1 MQHRTLG
8 RTGLEVTDIGFGAL
22 EIGRPWGIKSS
33 DDPGLPP
40 TIGEVD
46 RLLRRA
52 LDLGVNFIDTAAAYE
67 DSEERIGQTIPDRRG
82 DYYLATKFGERFR
95 TGEGSH
101 YDFSAPAAEA
111 FLENSLR
118 LLKTDYVDLWQIH
131 CGAHD
136 YDTVTSDET
145 IGAMVRAKEAGKA
158 RFLGVSPGS
167 VEAAM
172 ATIEMGIYDTLQ
184 LTYNIYDRTMETS
197 GVLTAAKKAGVGV
210 ILKWPLGGGSLTT
223 KYERLDAEKDARV
236 AKSARLRAI
245 AEKRGMTLTDL
256 AIRYLLSNDAVSTV
270 IAGTRSVEHLEANV
284 KNTGLVLDA
293 DALNQVEAVGSG
305 G

>member
-1 MQHRTLG
+1 MQHRILG
-8 RTGLEVTDIGFGAL
+8 RTGLSVSDIGFGSL
-22 EIGRPWGIKSS
+22 EIGRPWGIRSA

-40 TIGEVD
+40 ALDDVD

-67 DSEERIGQTIPDRRG
+67 DSEQRIGQTISDRRG

-118 LLKTDYVDLWQIH
+118 LLRTDYVDLWQIH

-136 YDTVTSDET
+136 YETVTSEET
-145 IGAMVRAKEAGKA
+145 MGAMVRAKEAGKA

-197 GVLTAAKKAGVGV
+197 GVLAAAKKAGVGV
-210 ILKWPLGGGSLTT
+210 ILKWPLGGGSLTS
-223 KYERLDAEKDARV
+223 KYQRLDAEKDARA
-236 AKSARLRAI
+236 AKSAALRSL
-245 AEKRGMTLTDL
+245 AEKHGMSLPDL
-256 AIRYLLSNDAVSTV
+256 ALRFLLTNDAVSTM
-270 IAGTRSVEHLEANV
+270 IAGTRRVEHLEANL
-284 KNTGLVLDA
+284 KNTGLTLDA
-293 DALNQVEAVGSG
+293 AVVAEVDAVV
-305 G
+305 